1 MGAPLLAVETV
12 CQDRAAGGGGE
23 SEAGSLETD
32 DREGRLVNDAD
43 ARDIVL
49 VGGLLPGGTWG
60 PRERD
65 GGGAAGWWGAG
76 GWGPGLGIS
85 GVTRKAGGAR
95 TLGWVDRVNAGDI
108 SRSDQQ
114 LNKCST
120 AAPSQQMFRQRLRYI
135 RRPSGNK
142 LFDFCF
148 FG

>member
-1 MGAPLLAVETV
+1 MTPTRGILYWWAACCQVGPRARARVAGRRVGVALAGGAPS
-12 CQDRAAGGGGE
+12 R
-23 SEAGSLETD
+23 
-32 DREGRLVNDAD
+32 
-43 ARDIVL
+43 
-49 VGGLLPGGTWG
+49 
-60 PRERD
+60 
-65 GGGAAGWWGAG
+65 
-76 GWGPGLGIS
+76 GIS

-95 TLGWVDRVNAGDI
+95 TLGGVDRVNAGDI